1 LQQTQA
7 LWYHRGVNHKHISKI
22 AAALGKLGGSVKS
35 KAKAAA
41 ARKNGKLG
49 GRPRKVKP

>member
-1 LQQTQA
+1 MNKKTLA
-7 LWYHRGVNHKHISKI
+7 EVMAY
-22 AAALGKLGGSVKS
+22 LGSRET

-49 GRPRKVKP
+49 GRPRKKDK